1 MSLIRY
7 LTAVL
12 FLGVIL
18 SLTLSGQTA
27 KPAADPAGPQQAAAS
42 PAPAAPG
49 AYTPE
54 QQYLFDIF
62 KSRRSVR
69 KYLPAPVPEE
79 HIRQILDIARTAPTT
94 GNQQPWKFLVI
105 RDRAKLDRL
114 LDATVEFYAAQY
126 REKKKPS
133 DTELAEFKDKIRKM
147 DTPYLGAPV
156 FIVVLTD
163 SQSQYPT
170 YNHFDG
176 PMAAVSLMVAARA
189 LGYGTVF
196 CTDSFPFEVV
206 KQVFAIPDRYE
217 VVCTTPLGAADGWPV
232 SKEKK
237 PLESFVAYE
246 KLE

>member
-1 MSLIRY
+1 MSARRSL
-7 LTAVL
+7 AAAL
-12 FLGVIL
+12 FLLGIF
-18 SLTLSGQTA
+18 SLALSGQAA
-27 KPAADPAGPQQAAAS
+27 KPVPDPAGPTQAVSS
-42 PAPAAPG
+42 PAAAAPG
-49 AYTPE
+49 AYTHE

-62 KSRRSVR
+62 RNRRSVR
-69 KYLPAPVPEE
+69 KYLPTPVPEE
-79 HIRQILDIARTAPTT
+79 HLRQILDIARTAPTS

-105 RDRAKLDRL
+105 RDRAKLQRL
-114 LDATVEFYAAQY
+114 LDATVEYYAAQY
-126 REKKKPS
+126 REKKKPT
-133 DTELAEFKDKIRKM
+133 DAELAEFRDKIRKM

-156 FIVVLTD
+156 FVVVLTD

-176 PMAAVSLMVAARA
+176 PMAAVCLFVAARA

-217 VVCTTPLGAADGWPV
+217 VVCSTPLGVPDGWPV

-237 PLESFVAYE
+237 PLESFVAFE

>member
-1 MSLIRY
+1 MNMVRN
-7 LTAVL
+7 
-12 FLGVIL
+12 LGVALLLMAIL
-18 SLTLSGQTA
+18 SLPLSGQAVQPAA
-27 KPAADPAGPQQAAAS
+27 KPAGPPQIAAPPAA
-42 PAPAAPG
+42 AAPG

-62 KSRRSVR
+62 KNRRSVR
-69 KYLPAPVPEE
+69 KYLPTPVPEE
-79 HIRQILDIARTAPTT
+79 HLRQILDIARTAPTS

-126 REKKKPS
+126 RGKKNPS
-133 DTELAEFKDKIRKM
+133 DAELAEFKDKIRKM
-147 DTPYLGAPV
+147 DAPYLGAPV
-156 FIVVLTD
+156 YIVVLTD

-176 PMAAVSLMVAARA
+176 PMAAVCLFVAARA

-206 KQVFAIPDRYE
+206 KQVFAISDRYE
-217 VVCTTPLGAADGWPV
+217 VVCTTPLGVPDGWPV

-237 PLESFVAYE
+237 PLESFVAFE